1 MAVEFSFMCF
11 FLWNNHQVPGDMMFL
26 FFLTL
31 TTRFFGV
38 MISVWMCFFGGV
50 KFVLNVG
57 AEALIA
63 KMFGDM
69 FGDTPFST
77 GSLNLT

>member
-1 MAVEFSFMCF
+1 MAVEFSFIF

-38 MISVWMCFFGGV
+38 MICLDVFFAGV

-63 KMFGDM
+63 KMSGDM